1 MKLSESTLSV
11 LKNFSTIN
19 SGVVL
24 QKGKSQKTISPDKSI
39 LVEAELEDDI
49 PVQFGIYDL
58 PQFLGN
64 VTTLQNPDLSFQ
76 DNHVVMND
84 GQFRLT
90 YYSCSPNLISVPPD
104 KKLEMKNV
112 DVAFGLSS
120 AVIHKLLM
128 LSRMNNFLMVSVIGK
143 DGKLSLRAHA
153 DADTS
158 NDVAIEMSDYS
169 GEDFTAKFK
178 TEHIKMVPDDYNVKI
193 AFNAFATFENQKGT
207 LKYYVALQSK

>member
-24 QKGKSQKTISPDKSI
+24 QKGKSQRTISPDKSI

-49 PVQFGIYDL
+49 PEQFGIYDL

-76 DNHVVMND
+76 NNHVMMND

-90 YYSCSPNLISVPPD
+90 YYSCSPNLITVPPD
-104 KKLEMKNV
+104 KKLEMKSV
-112 DVAFGLSS
+112 DVDFNLPS
-120 AVIHKLLM
+120 AIIQKLLM
-128 LSRMNNFLMVSVIGK
+128 LSRMNNFIMVSVVGK

-153 DADTS
+153 ESDTS
-158 NDVAIEMSDYS
+158 NDATIDVGVWDKD
-169 GEDFTAKFK
+169 DFTAKFK
-178 TEHIKMVPDDYNVKI
+178 AEHIKMVPDDYNVKI